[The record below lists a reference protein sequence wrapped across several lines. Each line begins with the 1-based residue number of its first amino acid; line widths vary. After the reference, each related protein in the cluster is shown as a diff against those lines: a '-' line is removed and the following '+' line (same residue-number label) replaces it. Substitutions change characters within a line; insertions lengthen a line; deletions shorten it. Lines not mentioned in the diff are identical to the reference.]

1 MRALLQAIEEGRLI
15 ELPEK
20 DKEKALTLLATM
32 IEAVPSVP
40 PGLRLVEAVLAREA
54 HANTCLVKGWAVPH
68 ARAPQDGELLCCV
81 GWSPAGIPY
90 GTAGGGQVHVVLL
103 YYVPDSQR
111 STYLR
116 EISALARVLLDE
128 KAAQRVVEASA
139 LDDLRIRLLDVVTAG
154 LGTPQAEARARMVR
168 LDARATGAGPAPPQ
182 TFDPAQVVPA
192 WIVDA
197 ADGRVMVLA
206 RDEGLVRTLEAQP
219 DLGLQLARQAIVS
232 VGDCVIH
239 VRQSSSYGLGRGLF
253 DCLIVKAK

>member
-15 ELPEK
+15 ELPEN

-54 HANTCLVKGWAVPH
+54 QANTCLVQGWAVPH
-68 ARAPQDGELLCCV
+68 ARVPQDGDLICCV
-81 GWSPAGIPY
+81 GWSPVGIPY
-90 GTAGGGQVHVVLL
+90 GTADGVPVRVVLL

-111 STYLR
+111 GAYLR
-116 EISALARVLLDE
+116 EISALARVLQAE
-128 KAAQRVVEASA
+128 TVAQRVFEAST
-139 LDDLRIRLLDVVTAG
+139 LDGLRIRLLDVVTAA
-154 LGTPQAEARARMVR
+154 LGTSQAEARARMVR
-168 LDARATGAGPAPPQ
+168 LEARATAAGVAPPQ
-182 TFDPAQVVPA
+182 TFDPTQVVPA

-206 RDEGLVRTLEAQP
+206 RDEGLVRALEAQP
-219 DLGLQLARQAIVS
+219 DLGLRLARQAVVS
-232 VGDCVIH
+232 VGGHTIH
-239 VRQSSSYGLGRGLF
+239 VRQSSTYGLGRSLF